1 MTAGSSFEFIGYWM
15 LQHKQ
20 NGCTVYMASIDES
33 VSDFFDIL
41 IGCLD
46 ISI

>member
-1 MTAGSSFEFIGYWM
+1 
-15 LQHKQ
+15 
-20 NGCTVYMASIDES
+20 MAAQSYLHGINIIDES